1 MAKKNHTL
9 GKFLAL
15 TTTIAAIGGTCYVF
29 RKQIKES
36 SIYKKSSDKISTLI
50 KKVSEKVCPKD
61 EESFCFDED
70 DEDFYSDTMFSEDA
84 KKNREYTS
92 ITINSKDATDTTE
105 NSDVA
110 ESIPETI
117 SNTAAEDISETFS
130 DTNVEDISEIT
141 SSTYAEDSSETSE
154 ETKTEDMKAIFPDES
169 IPTISFGTDFSTS
182 SSSEA
187 PVFNT
192 TDDSSSESEEVI
204 AYENEGLSDVSED
217 PDVLEE
223 QDKLDF

>member
-9 GKFLAL
+9 GKLLAL

-61 EESFCFDED
+61 EESFFFDED

-84 KKNREYTS
+84 KKSREYTS
-92 ITINSKDATDTTE
+92 ITINSNDTTNTTDTTE
-105 NSDVA
+105 NPDEA
-110 ESIPETI
+110 ESIPK
-117 SNTAAEDISETFS
+117 TAS
-130 DTNVEDISEIT
+130 DTV
-141 SSTYAEDSSETSE
+141 A
-154 ETKTEDMKAIFPDES
+154 EDMKEIFPDES

-187 PVFNT
+187 PVFNA